1 MAIEATIK
9 KWGNSFGILLP
20 KDFIERQGLQE
31 NEVISV
37 QVVKKADISK
47 SFGAITR
54 KLSGQDFKDMVKQGW
69 QK

>member
-37 QVVKKADISK
+37 QVVKKADITK
-47 SFGAITR
+47 SFGTIHR
-54 KLSGQDFKDMVKQGW
+54 KISGQDFKDMVRQGW